1 MRSELLRDPLLNRGI
16 VIDNHDLFTDSL
28 ENLCVSLPNRPS
40 ADKET

>member
-16 VIDNHDLFTDSL
+16 VVNNHDLFTDSL
-28 ENLCVSLPNRPS
+28 ENLCVSLPDRPS